1 MSFNVFN
8 LSEAVANPF
17 NFCVRLI
24 KTILYL
30 YSSIRQLRSCRIKD
44 KSMDDKTILY
54 NNKVITSETTAS
66 IAALH
71 DAEAALYA
79 SDMNG
84 FTTKNPC
91 QFRNIRIV
99 LLVQQ
104 ILQSHL

>member
-1 MSFNVFN
+1 
-8 LSEAVANPF
+8 
-17 NFCVRLI
+17 
-24 KTILYL
+24 
-30 YSSIRQLRSCRIKD
+30 
-44 KSMDDKTILY
+44 MDDKTILY
-54 NNKVITSETTAS
+54 NNKVIASETTAS

-84 FTTKNPC
+84 FSTKNPC

>member
-1 MSFNVFN
+1 M
-8 LSEAVANPF
+8 
-17 NFCVRLI
+17 
-24 KTILYL
+24 
-30 YSSIRQLRSCRIKD
+30 RSCRIKD

-91 QFRNIRIV
+91 QLRNIHIV
-99 LLVQQ
+99 LVVQ
-104 ILQSHL
+104 

>member
-1 MSFNVFN
+1 MSLNVFN
-8 LSEAVANPF
+8 LSEAAVNSF

-24 KTILYL
+24 SFTFVYL
-30 YSSIRQLRSCRIKD
+30 FPSIRQLRSCRIKD

-91 QFRNIRIV
+91 QLRNIHIV
-99 LLVQQ
+99 LVVQ
-104 ILQSHL
+104 

>member
-1 MSFNVFN
+1 MPFNIFN
-8 LSEAVANPF
+8 QSDVVANPF
-17 NFCVRLI
+17 NSCIRLI

-91 QFRNIRIV
+91 QLRNIHIV
-99 LLVQQ
+99 LVVQ
-104 ILQSHL
+104 

>member
-1 MSFNVFN
+1 
-8 LSEAVANPF
+8 
-17 NFCVRLI
+17 
-24 KTILYL
+24 
-30 YSSIRQLRSCRIKD
+30 
-44 KSMDDKTILY
+44 MDDKIILY

-66 IAALH
+66 IAALS

-79 SDMNG
+79 SDLNG
-84 FTTKNPC
+84 FTTKNPS